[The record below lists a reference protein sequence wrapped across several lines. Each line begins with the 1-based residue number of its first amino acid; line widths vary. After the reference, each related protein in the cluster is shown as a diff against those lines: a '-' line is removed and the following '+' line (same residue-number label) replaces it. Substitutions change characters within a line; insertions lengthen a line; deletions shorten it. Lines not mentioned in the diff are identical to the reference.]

1 MSEYT
6 PLYASRSMARPLTDL
21 EHGTVVVLPSATFP
35 ESELRKIVAIQHY
48 EERLLCTTLLLA
60 NPDLELVYITS
71 LPIDEA
77 IVDYYLRFVP
87 DRADARRR
95 LHLVVVGEDSGRALT
110 AKVLDAAH
118 VIDRV
123 RDLVDGAEHA
133 YIQPFNV
140 TELEGRFA
148 RLVDL
153 PIFGASP
160 ELARLGS
167 KTESRRAARKAGVA
181 VLDGEED
188 LRSVAELEAAI
199 EGLRARRPNAQA
211 AVVKLNDGFSGQ
223 GHAIVELAG
232 FSSLDDARVTFI
244 AEEETW
250 ASYAAKVERG
260 GAVVEELVRRP
271 GLVSPSVQLRITPG
285 GAVEMVS
292 SHDQILG
299 GLHDQVY
306 LGCRFPARVDYRL
319 DIQERARRV
328 GEVLAADG
336 VIGTFGIDFVLVP
349 QRNDAYDIRLSEINL
364 RMGGTTHPF
373 WMARLV
379 TDGVYDPSSGEL
391 VAAGRAKCY
400 VAGDNVKGQALI
412 GRTPADVIAD
422 VDRRGLAFDPA
433 RGTGATLHLLG
444 AVPAFGKMGMTC
456 IADSPE
462 DADAL
467 YQELTAALVGP
478 SIP

>member
-1 MSEYT
+1 M
-6 PLYASRSMARPLTDL
+6 
-21 EHGTVVVLPSATFP
+21 
-35 ESELRKIVAIQHY
+35 
-48 EERLLCTTLLLA
+48 
-60 NPDLELVYITS
+60 
-71 LPIDEA
+71 
-77 IVDYYLRFVP
+77 
-87 DRADARRR
+87 
-95 LHLVVVGEDSGRALT
+95 
-110 AKVLDAAH
+110 
-118 VIDRV
+118 
-123 RDLVDGAEHA
+123 
-133 YIQPFNV
+133 
-140 TELEGRFA
+140 
-148 RLVDL
+148 
-153 PIFGASP
+153 
-160 ELARLGS
+160 
-167 KTESRRAARKAGVA
+167 
-181 VLDGEED
+181 
-188 LRSVAELEAAI
+188 
-199 EGLRARRPNAQA
+199 
-211 AVVKLNDGFSGQ
+211 VKLNDGFSGQ

-299 GLHDQVY
+299 GVHDQVY

>member
-1 MSEYT
+1 
-6 PLYASRSMARPLTDL
+6 MARPLTDI
-21 EHGTVVVLPSATFP
+21 ERGTVVVLPSATFP

-71 LPIDEA
+71 LPVDEA
-77 IVDYYLRFVP
+77 IVEYYLRFVP
-87 DRADARRR
+87 DPGDARRR
-95 LHLVVVGEDSGRALT
+95 LHPLVVGEDSGRALT
-110 AKVLDAAH
+110 AKVLDAPH
-118 VIDRV
+118 VIDGV
-123 RDLVDGAEHA
+123 RALVDGAEHA

-148 RLVDL
+148 ELVDL
-153 PIFGASP
+153 PLFGASP
-160 ELARLGS
+160 QLASLGS

-181 VLDGEED
+181 VLDGEDD

-199 EGLRARRPNAQA
+199 EGLRVRRPEAEA

-232 FSSLDDARVTFI
+232 FSALEHASITFI
-244 AEEETW
+244 ADEESW
-250 ASYAAKVERG
+250 PSYAAKVQSG
-260 GAVVEELVRRP
+260 GAVVEELVGVP

-285 GAVEMVS
+285 GAVEVVS
-292 SHDQILG
+292 NHDQILG

-306 LGCRFPARVDYRL
+306 LGCRFPARAGYRL

-336 VIGTFGIDFVLVP
+336 VIGAFGIDFVLVP
-349 QRNDAYDIRLSEINL
+349 KGKHWDIRLSEINL

-379 TDGVYDPSSGEL
+379 TNGVYDPSSGEL
-391 VAAGRAKCY
+391 VAGGRPNCY
-400 VAGDNVKGQALI
+400 VASDNVKGQALV
-412 GRTPADVIAD
+412 GRAPADVIAD

-433 RGTGATLHLLG
+433 RGTGATLHMLG
-444 AVPAFGKMGMTC
+444 AVPGFGKMGITC
-456 IADSPE
+456 VAESPE

-478 SIP
+478 QPSIP